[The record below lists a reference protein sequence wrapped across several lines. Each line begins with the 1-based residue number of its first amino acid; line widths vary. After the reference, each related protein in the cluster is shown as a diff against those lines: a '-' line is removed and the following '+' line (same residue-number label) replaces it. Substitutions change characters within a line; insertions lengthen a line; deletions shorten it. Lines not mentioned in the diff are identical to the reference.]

1 MKKKSL
7 ALIFSLALIVIGI
20 AGGTLAWLTAK
31 TNTVVNTFTTSDI
44 EITLAES
51 TGDTYKMV
59 PGFTIAKDP
68 KVTVLEGSEKCYL
81 FVKLEKSANFD
92 AFLSYEIA
100 DGWTALDGTAN
111 VYYRVVEPAD
121 MGTNYSVLKNDRV
134 TVLET
139 VTKTDLNGLTTDT
152 YPDLKITAYA
162 SQYHKNAA
170 GIFTASE
177 AWTSISG
184 N

>member
-111 VYYRVVEPAD
+111 V
-121 MGTNYSVLKNDRV
+121 
-134 TVLET
+134 
-139 VTKTDLNGLTTDT
+139 
-152 YPDLKITAYA
+152 
-162 SQYHKNAA
+162 
-170 GIFTASE
+170 
-177 AWTSISG
+177 
-184 N
+184 

>member
-1 MKKKSL
+1 M
-7 ALIFSLALIVIGI
+7 
-20 AGGTLAWLTAK
+20 
-31 TNTVVNTFTTSDI
+31 
-44 EITLAES
+44 
-51 TGDTYKMV
+51 
-59 PGFTIAKDP
+59 
-68 KVTVLEGSEKCYL
+68 
-81 FVKLEKSANFD
+81 KLEKSANFD

-162 SQYHKNAA
+162 SQYHKNATE
-170 GIFTASE
+170 IFTASE